1 VNISDLN
8 YLEVV
13 AEETQVQ
20 GGWFF
25 PYTYYQNDKVALDI
39 YTDIDLDDNSAVVEG
54 GAFAFGKNTF
64 TKVSFETYTTDYSS
78 TSAVY
83 SFSATD

>member
-13 AEETQVQ
+13 GEETQVQ
-20 GGWFF
+20 GGWF
-25 PYTYYQNDKVALDI
+25 YTYYQNDKVALDI

-64 TKVSFETYTTDYSS
+64 TKVSFTTFTTDYHSE
-78 TSAVY
+78 SAVY